1 MARFFFHLVL
11 PGDYQVDDVGSEFPD
26 IEAAWLGGWEA
37 AIEIIADM
45 LRGRRDP
52 NGLQFEI
59 ADEQGHFLMELPFS
73 EVLRP
78 AGRGLARPGIGS
90 EISRQIRRNRVLK
103 DEIEVELTKSRLLL
117 ELSHATLLRSRVA

>member
-1 MARFFFHLVL
+1 MACFFFHLVL
-11 PGDYQVDDVGSEFPD
+11 PGDYQVDDVGSVFPD

-59 ADEQGHFLMELPFS
+59 ADDQGHFPHGTA
-73 EVLRP
+73 VLGGSASVRTQLGASGHRFADFAPNP
-78 AGRGLARPGIGS
+78 AQPYS
-90 EISRQIRRNRVLK
+90 
-103 DEIEVELTKSRLLL
+103 
-117 ELSHATLLRSRVA
+117 